1 MGYIPIPIT
10 HHLDLDC
17 VLSVHRMMQNQELS
31 AVPMLNIGILFYC
44 TLLVFFILIMESL
57 FRILRRN

>member
-44 TLLVFFILIMESL
+44 TLLVFFILIME
-57 FRILRRN
+57 